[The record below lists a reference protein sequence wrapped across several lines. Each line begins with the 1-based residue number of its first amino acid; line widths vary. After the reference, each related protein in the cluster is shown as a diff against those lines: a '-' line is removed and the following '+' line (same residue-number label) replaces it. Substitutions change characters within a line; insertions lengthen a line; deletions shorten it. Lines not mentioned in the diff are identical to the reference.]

1 MRKSLNTT
9 LKGGM
14 TDLDPLEVVR
24 KALDVIEDKQ
34 GSDIVVL
41 DISAISLLA
50 DYFVICTGET
60 SRQLQAMVD
69 DLIPAMKE
77 QGRHSLGVEGNVDSG
92 WILIDYGDVVV
103 HLFSPKQR
111 SYYALDKLWKE
122 AKLVVRIQ

>member
-1 MRKSLNTT
+1 MTW
-9 LKGGM
+9 KGGM

-24 KALDVIEDKQ
+24 KILDIIEDKK

-77 QGRHSLGVEGNVDSG
+77 HGRHSLGVEGGVGSG

-103 HLFSPKQR
+103 HLFSPQQR